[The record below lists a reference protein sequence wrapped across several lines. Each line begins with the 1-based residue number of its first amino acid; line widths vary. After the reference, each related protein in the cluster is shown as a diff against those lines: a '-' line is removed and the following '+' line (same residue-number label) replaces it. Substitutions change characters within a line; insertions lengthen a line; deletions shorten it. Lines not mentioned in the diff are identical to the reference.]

1 MLKRGERGY
10 YTARPF
16 SLTNE
21 LFPVRFLFMS
31 YFMNLFNLVFYPLL
45 HIENYTLIAYM
56 IMFMLGMWVFNQIMK
71 NGRF

>member
-1 MLKRGERGY
+1 
-10 YTARPF
+10 
-16 SLTNE
+16 
-21 LFPVRFLFMS
+21 MS

-56 IMFMLGMWVFNQIMK
+56 IMFMLGMWVFNQVMK